1 MKKTNVTL
9 RKKVLADGRISLYL
23 DFYPPILDTETNRQT
38 RREFLKLYLFEKPKN
53 QIQKISNMESLQT
66 AELIQIRRQNELRKH
81 DVYSTFEKEQL
92 ELQRIGKGS
101 FMKYFNDLAAL
112 KVGKNYLIWRT
123 AIAHFENF
131 LNGNDVSFKDVTV
144 TLVNDYKEY
153 LLKAKS
159 RRETGNAIAR
169 NSALS
174 YYNKLKT
181 TLKRAYKEGKLRTD
195 INAGIDSIKESETQ
209 RNFLTLNEAK
219 RLFKTSCSN
228 QIVYRISMF
237 STLTGLRYS
246 DIAKLTW
253 SEIEFIEEDGY
264 YIRFKQKKTE
274 GLQTMP
280 ISEEAYQLLGKSGNE
295 DEKVF
300 LGLKK
305 WDVDRVLPV
314 WLAHANIK
322 KHITFHCF
330 RHTYATLQIF
340 SGTDIFTV
348 SKMLGHK
355 SVKTTQIYTKIIDE
369 KKREASMRISL
380 K

>member
-1 MKKTNVTL
+1 MKKINVTL
-9 RKKVLADGRISLYL
+9 RRKLLADGRISLYL
-23 DFYPPILDTETNRQT
+23 DFYPAILNPETNKHT
-38 RREFLKLYLFEKPKN
+38 RREFLKLYLFEKPKK
-53 QIQKISNMESLQT
+53 QIQKIANIENLHT

-92 ELQRIGKGS
+92 ELQKIGKGS
-101 FMKYFNDLAAL
+101 FIKYFKDLAER
-112 KVGKNYLIWRT
+112 KEGKNLAIWNS
-123 AIAHFENF
+123 AIAHFLDFTE
-131 LNGNDVSFKDVTV
+131 GNDLCFKDITI

-153 LLKAKS
+153 LTKAKS
-159 RRETGNAIAR
+159 RRKTGNVLAC
-169 NSALS
+169 NTTLS

-274 GLQTMP
+274 GLQTLP

-300 LGLKK
+300 FGLKK
-305 WDVDRVLPV
+305 WDIHRVLPV

-355 SVKTTQIYTKIIDE
+355 SVKTTQIYTKIINE

>member
-9 RKKVLADGRISLYL
+9 RRKLLTDGRISLYL
-23 DFYPPILDTETNRQT
+23 DFYPSILNSETNKQT
-38 RREFLKLYLFEKPKN
+38 RREFLKLYLFEKPKT
-53 QIQKISNMESLQT
+53 QIQKISNIETQHT
-66 AELIQIRRQNELRKH
+66 AELIQIRRQNELRKN
-81 DVYSTFEKEQL
+81 DVYSAFEREQL
-92 ELQRIGKGS
+92 ELQKIGKGS
-101 FMKYFNDLAAL
+101 FMKYFNDLAD
-112 KVGKNYLIWRT
+112 KKDGKNFAIWNS
-123 AIAHFENF
+123 AIAHFEDF
-131 LNGNDVSFKDVTV
+131 LNGKDVCFMDITV
-144 TLVNDYKEY
+144 ILLNDYREY

-159 RRETGNAIAR
+159 RRDTGNVLAR
-169 NSALS
+169 NTALS

-195 INAGIDSIKESETQ
+195 INAGIDSIKEAETH

-219 RLFKTSCSN
+219 NLFNTPCSS
-228 QIVYRISMF
+228 QIVYKISMF

-246 DIAKLTW
+246 DISKLIW
-253 SEIEFIEEDGY
+253 SEIEFIEHDGY

-280 ISEEAYQLLGKSGNE
+280 ISEEAYELLGERKNE
-295 DEKVF
+295 KEKVF
-300 LGLKK
+300 VGLKK

-314 WLAHANIK
+314 WLALAGIN

-355 SVKTTQIYTKIIDE
+355 SGKTGQIDHHFPV
-369 KKREASMRISL
+369 
-380 K
+380 